1 MMRNSRSYREEA
13 WTLLSQNYWSMFL
26 LFLFY
31 TLVAGAAS
39 YMTGPDFSIFDI
51 LMLLL
56 IPLDFGY
63 TWCVLD
69 FSRQK
74 EISVKDIVEPY
85 LTLNTFL
92 KTIAVSLVM
101 TIFLILWTLLLI
113 IPGIIKSFSYA
124 MVPYILKDQPDV
136 KVLDAITQSRK
147 LMDGN
152 KWRLFK
158 LMFSFIGWILLI
170 PLTLGFAIFWVGPYL
185 EIAISRF
192 YDDIKEKYM
201 RDQEFYQNF

>member
-1 MMRNSRSYREEA
+1 M
-13 WTLLSQNYWSMFL
+13 
-26 LFLFY
+26 
-31 TLVAGAAS
+31 
-39 YMTGPDFSIFDI
+39 
-51 LMLLL
+51 
-56 IPLDFGY
+56 
-63 TWCVLD
+63 
-69 FSRQK
+69 
-74 EISVKDIVEPY
+74 KDIVEPY

-185 EIAISRF
+185 EVAISRF